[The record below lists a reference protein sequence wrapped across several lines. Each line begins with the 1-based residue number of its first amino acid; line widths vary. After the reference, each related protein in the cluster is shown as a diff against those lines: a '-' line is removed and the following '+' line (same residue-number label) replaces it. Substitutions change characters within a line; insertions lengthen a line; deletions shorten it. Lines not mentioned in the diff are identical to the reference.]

1 MIGLVQRGDQPMLR
15 ICLSVAIFLPSVA
28 MADEIKIDGRW
39 NTANGFMMIS
49 RLDTGEYAI
58 AFDKYAGKTVGI
70 LADNVLSGTWQDVA
84 KTKPCSAE
92 QNGSA
97 YWGTFSIS
105 FYGPPAVKKPAFQ
118 GILAF
123 CENQNEG
130 SNFSGEL
137 AD

>member
-1 MIGLVQRGDQPMLR
+1 MIMLVQPGDRTMLR
-15 ICLSVAIFLPSVA
+15 VCLSAAVLLPSLA

-39 NTANGFMMIS
+39 NTGNGPITIS
-49 RLDTGEYAI
+49 RLETGEYTI
-58 AFDKYAGKTVGI
+58 VFDNYAGKTVGK

-84 KTKPCSAE
+84 KVTHCPTE
-92 QNGSA
+92 QNGST

-105 FYGPPAVKKPAFQ
+105 FYGPPAIKKPAFQ

-123 CENQNEG
+123 CDNQNEG
-130 SNFSGEL
+130 TNFSGEL

>member
-1 MIGLVQRGDQPMLR
+1 MFRV
-15 ICLSVAIFLPSVA
+15 CLSVAILLPSLA

-39 NTANGFMMIS
+39 NTANGPITIS
-49 RLDTGEYAI
+49 RLETGEYAI
-58 AFDKYAGKTVGI
+58 VFDKYAGKTVGK

-84 KTKPCSAE
+84 KVTPCPTE
-92 QNGSA
+92 QNGST

-105 FYGPPAVKKPAFQ
+105 FYGPPAIEKPAFQ

-123 CENQNEG
+123 CENPNEG
-130 SNFSGEL
+130 TNFSGER